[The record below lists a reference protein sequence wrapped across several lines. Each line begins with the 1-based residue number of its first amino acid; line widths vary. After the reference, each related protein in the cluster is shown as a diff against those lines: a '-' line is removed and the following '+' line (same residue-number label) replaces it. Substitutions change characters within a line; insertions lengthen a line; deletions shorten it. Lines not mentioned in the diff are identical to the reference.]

1 MTRLLLSTRG
11 STWLAVGAILGV
23 LLVPACGARFEYE
36 LEAEAPSAQPAAV
49 ESTDGSWAAA
59 LGELLLPLIEKHD
72 TEYAQGYSEE
82 VFRSLDIGSGKALVE
97 QLLGP
102 PLLAKE
108 FSSGRVYWYYS
119 RHGTRSENYF
129 VRILVFDRE
138 GSLVARRSYFYVD

>member
-1 MTRLLLSTRG
+1 MNALLLSARR
-11 STWLAVGAILGV
+11 STWVAIAAILGLFLV
-23 LLVPACGARFEYE
+23 LACVARFARE
-36 LEAEAPSAQPAAV
+36 LEADAPSAQPAVV
-49 ESTDGSWAAA
+49 ESTDGSWRAA
-59 LGELLLPLIEKHD
+59 LGELLLPLVAEHD

-82 VFRSLDIGSGKALVE
+82 VFRSLDIGLGRAMVE

-119 RHGTRSENYF
+119 HHGTRSGNYL

-138 GSLVARRSYFYVD
+138 ERLVARRSYFYLD